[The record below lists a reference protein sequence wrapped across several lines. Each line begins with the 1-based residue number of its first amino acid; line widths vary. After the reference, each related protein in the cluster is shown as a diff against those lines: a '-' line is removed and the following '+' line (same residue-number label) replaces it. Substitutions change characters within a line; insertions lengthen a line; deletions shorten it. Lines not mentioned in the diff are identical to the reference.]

1 MNEVLFSGAN
11 VSDFSLAGC
20 VKNRARR
27 SLTMKLFIFITALCL
42 LTVAGAQLPGAA
54 SRRSSSSQAQPIN
67 QTFNVDGVER
77 KALVY
82 SNSAPTPK
90 TGAPLVLGFHGHGGR
105 AEFVAR
111 RWNLPALWPEAVVV
125 YLQGLPTATS
135 RDPEGARPGWQIAPG
150 GQNDRDVRFT
160 DVVIEQ
166 MRKQHK
172 IDPNRI
178 YAIGHSN
185 GARFANVLWKTRGEK
200 FAAFCSAAAQGGL
213 MIRDATPRSIF
224 AIAGENDR
232 IVRYDGQVRSI
243 EVYRWVLKTEPSKA
257 VTKGYAKTEPGI
269 NGTELVTYL
278 HPGGHEFPQD
288 ALPLVVE
295 FFKRHLNK

>member
-1 MNEVLFSGAN
+1 
-11 VSDFSLAGC
+11 
-20 VKNRARR
+20 
-27 SLTMKLFIFITALCL
+27 MKHLILSIAAACL
-42 LTVAGAQLPGAA
+42 LAISGVA
-54 SRRSSSSQAQPIN
+54 SRQFRASRSEAIN
-67 QTFNVDGVER
+67 QTFNIDGVER
-77 KALVY
+77 TAIIYPNTKP
-82 SNSAPTPK
+82 SPK

-111 RWNLPALWPEAVVV
+111 RWSLHTLWPEAVVI
-125 YLQGLPTATS
+125 YLQGLPSATP
-135 RDPEGARPGWQIAPG
+135 RDPDGGRPGWQIAPG
-150 GQNDRDVRFT
+150 GQNDRDIRFV
-160 DVVIEQ
+160 DAVIEWAQ
-166 MRKQHK
+166 KQHE

-213 MIRDATPRSIF
+213 MIRDAKPRSIF

-232 IVRYDGQVRSI
+232 IVRYDGQVRSF
-243 EVYRWVLKTEPSKA
+243 EVYRSVLKTDSSKA
-257 VTKGYAKTEPGI
+257 VTKGYAKIEPGI

-288 ALPLVVE
+288 AFPLVVE
-295 FFKRHLNK
+295 FFKRHSRRG

>member
-1 MNEVLFSGAN
+1 
-11 VSDFSLAGC
+11 
-20 VKNRARR
+20 
-27 SLTMKLFIFITALCL
+27 MKLFISIAALCL
-42 LTVAGAQLPGAA
+42 LAGAGAQLPGVA
-54 SRRSSSSQAQPIN
+54 SRRPRTAQAQPIN
-67 QTFNVDGVER
+67 QTFNVDGLER
-77 KALVY
+77 RALVY
-82 SNSAPTPK
+82 PNSAPAPK
-90 TGAPLVLGFHGHGGR
+90 EGAPLLLGFHGHGGR

-111 RWNLPALWPEAVVV
+111 RWKLHALWPEAVVV

-135 RDPEGARPGWQIAPG
+135 RDPEGGRPGWQIAPG

-166 MRKQHK
+166 MQKQHK

-185 GARFANVLWKTRGEK
+185 GARFANVLWKTRGER

-213 MIRDATPRSIF
+213 MIRDAPPRSIF

-243 EVYRWVLKTEPSKA
+243 EVYRRVLKTDPSKA

-288 ALPLVVE
+288 ALPLVVG
-295 FFKRHLNK
+295 FFKRHRNK

>member
-1 MNEVLFSGAN
+1 MRYAMFSIMAICLLAITSNKFSGATLWQFRQ
-11 VSDFSLAGC
+11 SQS
-20 VKNRARR
+20 
-27 SLTMKLFIFITALCL
+27 
-42 LTVAGAQLPGAA
+42 GAV
-54 SRRSSSSQAQPIN
+54 N
-67 QTFNVDGVER
+67 QTINVDGVER
-77 KALVY
+77 TAIIFPNTKP
-82 SNSAPTPK
+82 SPN
-90 TGAPLVLGFHGHGGR
+90 TGAPLVLGFHGHGGTAR
-105 AEFVAR
+105 FAAR
-111 RWNLPALWPEAVVV
+111 RWSLHTLWPEAVVV

-135 RDPEGARPGWQIAPG
+135 RDPEGARAGWQIAPG
-150 GQNDRDVRFT
+150 GQNDRDVRFV

-166 MRKQHK
+166 MLKQHK

-185 GARFANVLWKTRGEK
+185 GARFATVLWKSRGEK

-243 EVYRWVLKTEPSKA
+243 EVYRRVLKTDQSKA
-257 VTKGYAKTEPGI
+257 KTKGYAKTEPGI

-278 HPGGHEFPQD
+278 HPGGHEFPQE

-295 FFKRHLNK
+295 FFKRHANR

>member
-1 MNEVLFSGAN
+1 M
-11 VSDFSLAGC
+11 
-20 VKNRARR
+20 
-27 SLTMKLFIFITALCL
+27 MKYLILSIAAACL
-42 LTVAGAQLPGAA
+42 LSIAGARLSGVALRQFRAPQSEAT
-54 SRRSSSSQAQPIN
+54 N
-67 QTFNVDGVER
+67 QTFNIDGVER
-77 KALVY
+77 SAIVY
-82 SNSAPTPK
+82 SNTKPASK

-111 RWNLPALWPEAVVV
+111 RWSLHTLWPEAVVV
-125 YLQGLPTATS
+125 YLQGLPTSTP
-135 RDPEGARPGWQIAPG
+135 RDPEGGRPGWQIAPG
-150 GQNDRDVRFT
+150 GQNDRDVRFV
-160 DVVIEQ
+160 DAVIEQ
-166 MRKQHK
+166 AQKQYK
-172 IDPNRI
+172 IDPSRI

-232 IVRYDGQVRSI
+232 VVRYDGQVRSI
-243 EVYRWVLKTEPSKA
+243 EVYRGVLKTDPSKA

-269 NGTELVTYL
+269 NGTELVAYL

-288 ALPLVVE
+288 ALPLVVS
-295 FFKRHLNK
+295 FFQRHEKK

>member
-1 MNEVLFSGAN
+1 
-11 VSDFSLAGC
+11 
-20 VKNRARR
+20 
-27 SLTMKLFIFITALCL
+27 MKYRILSIAAACL
-42 LTVAGAQLPGAA
+42 LAITGGQLSGVAARQVPAGQ
-54 SRRSSSSQAQPIN
+54 SRAFDLTLNI
-67 QTFNVDGVER
+67 DGVER
-77 KALVY
+77 TALVY
-82 SNSAPTPK
+82 PNTMPESK
-90 TGAPLVLGFHGHGGR
+90 TGVPLVLGFHGHGGR

-111 RWNLPALWPEAVVV
+111 RWSLHTLWPEAVVI

-135 RDPEGARPGWQIAPG
+135 RDQDGSRPGWQIAPG
-150 GQNDRDVRFT
+150 GQNDRDVRFV
-160 DVVIEQ
+160 DAVIEQ
-166 MRKQHK
+166 ARKQRK
-172 IDPNRI
+172 IDPDRI

-232 IVRYDGQVRSI
+232 IVSYDGQVRSI
-243 EVYRWVLKTEPSKA
+243 EVYRRVLKTDSSKT
-257 VTKGYAKTEPGI
+257 VTKGYAKIEPGI

-295 FFKRHLNK
+295 FFKRHSRK

>member
-1 MNEVLFSGAN
+1 MNAVLFSDAN
-11 VSDFSLAGC
+11 VSDFSLAAR
-20 VKNRARR
+20 VKMRARR
-27 SLTMKLFIFITALCL
+27 SLTMKLFISIAALCA
-42 LTVAGAQLPGAA
+42 LTASGIWLSGAA
-54 SRRSSSSQAQPIN
+54 SRQPRSSQAQPIN
-67 QTFNVDGVER
+67 QTINVDGVER

-82 SNSAPTPK
+82 SNSAPAPK

-111 RWNLPALWPEAVVV
+111 RWNLHALWPEAVVV

-160 DVVIEQ
+160 EAVIEQ
-166 MRKQHK
+166 MQKRHQ
-172 IDPNRI
+172 IDPNRV

-185 GARFANVLWKTRGEK
+185 GARFVNVLWKMRGEK

-243 EVYRWVLKTEPSKA
+243 EVYRRVLKTDPSKA

-295 FFKRHLNK
+295 FFKRHQNR

>member
-1 MNEVLFSGAN
+1 MKNFIISSAAACILTITGGQYFRVDSRQLQTSQSSA
-11 VSDFSLAGC
+11 VS
-20 VKNRARR
+20 
-27 SLTMKLFIFITALCL
+27 
-42 LTVAGAQLPGAA
+42 
-54 SRRSSSSQAQPIN
+54 

-77 KALVY
+77 TALIY
-82 SNSAPTPK
+82 PGTKPESK
-90 TGAPLVLGFHGHGGR
+90 TGAPLLLGFHGHGGR

-111 RWNLPALWPEAVVV
+111 RWSLHTLWPEAVVI
-125 YLQGLPTATS
+125 YLQGLPTPTTI
-135 RDPEGARPGWQIAPG
+135 DPEGARPGWQIAPG
-150 GQNDRDVRFT
+150 GQKDRDVRFV
-160 DVVIEQ
+160 DAAIELA
-166 MRKQHK
+166 RKQYK

-200 FAAFCSAAAQGGL
+200 FAAFCSASAQGGL
-213 MIRDATPRSIF
+213 MIRDATPRPIF

-232 IVRYDGQVRSI
+232 IVRYDGQVMSI
-243 EVYRWVLKTEPSKA
+243 EVYRRVLKTDSSKA

-288 ALPLVVE
+288 ALPLVIE
-295 FFKRHLNK
+295 FFKRHTNK